1 MEQIKYCQAN
11 HPVWAMAFRPL
22 YLLTSLYAVISILLW
37 GFGFAGTQ
45 GMPSYFWHAHEMI
58 WGYAGGVVVA
68 FLLTAGATWTGQPP
82 TRGKMLMTLVSLW
95 IVARLTAFF
104 PSAFLTGLFG
114 TAFYWFAA
122 YCMGQAVW
130 VSRNTRNYI
139 AVFALFMLGCSHLW
153 FHGYLYSMNG
163 VVLINGLLAGL
174 TIVAGFIGLIGNRII
189 PFFTAR
195 RLNTPQIGSK
205 MWVVNSAL
213 YAPLAAA
220 FLMTTQTAVALAA
233 YCLMYAGIIGVWQT
247 KRWYQKE
254 ILQEPLLWTL
264 HAGYGLTS
272 LGMIFMAIGF
282 AKPQMTSL
290 GVHLVAV
297 GGIGLLTL
305 SMMTR
310 TALGHTGRQLYP
322 APQYMPLAFW
332 LMVAAT
338 VVRALS
344 AIVLYAYPNWY
355 QHGIQCASLLFAASL
370 GIYFYRYAPW
380 LTKPRLDGRE
390 G

>member
-95 IVARLTAFF
+95 IMARLTAFF

-153 FHGYLYSMNG
+153 FHGCFNQW
-163 VVLINGLLAGL
+163 LISWFDNCSW
-174 TIVAGFIGLIGNRII
+174 FYW
-189 PFFTAR
+189 F
-195 RLNTPQIGSK
+195 
-205 MWVVNSAL
+205 
-213 YAPLAAA
+213 
-220 FLMTTQTAVALAA
+220 
-233 YCLMYAGIIGVWQT
+233 
-247 KRWYQKE
+247 
-254 ILQEPLLWTL
+254 
-264 HAGYGLTS
+264 
-272 LGMIFMAIGF
+272 
-282 AKPQMTSL
+282 
-290 GVHLVAV
+290 
-297 GGIGLLTL
+297 
-305 SMMTR
+305 
-310 TALGHTGRQLYP
+310 
-322 APQYMPLAFW
+322 
-332 LMVAAT
+332 
-338 VVRALS
+338 
-344 AIVLYAYPNWY
+344 NW
-355 QHGIQCASLLFAASL
+355 
-370 GIYFYRYAPW
+370 
-380 LTKPRLDGRE
+380 
-390 G
+390 